1 MRTPAYPNPTCGLS
15 CGPVERLGQTDAV
28 DVATVELLSA
38 TLAVV
43 VAVATVTIWLIALSG
58 RGRAVIDLVADTRAT
73 LTALLAG
80 GATLGSLYFSEVAGY
95 IPCRLCWFQRIAM
108 YPIAVI
114 GIVWMIRGGREVRWH
129 VITIAAL
136 GSLVSAYHYAIEWN
150 PGLDS
155 GACAATG
162 PACSD
167 VWFRSFG
174 FVSLALMALIAFLA
188 VITVNLI
195 GGEGRVGEANASAST

>member
-38 TLAVV
+38 TLAVM
-43 VAVATVTIWLIALSG
+43 VAVATVAIWLIALSG
-58 RGRAVIDLVADTRAT
+58 RGRAVIDLVVDSRAT
-73 LTALLAG
+73 ITALLAG

-114 GIVWMIRGGREVRWH
+114 GIVWMIRGGREIRWH
-129 VITIAAL
+129 VVTVAAL
-136 GSLVSAYHYAIEWN
+136 G
-150 PGLDS
+150 GLLFD
-155 GACAATG
+155 GVARWCTDT
-162 PACSD
+162 P
-167 VWFRSFG
+167 VET
-174 FVSLALMALIAFLA
+174 FVSHCCWGEDAGDPLRSRVSRLCRVHPALHGALPAPLVEA
-188 VITVNLI
+188 VS
-195 GGEGRVGEANASAST
+195 RRAP